1 MNARQSLMD
10 ELEDAVRHGS
20 RDQRMDTLRRVTD
33 LFLLQPQQFDNE
45 QIALF
50 DDVLTHMIARV
61 ETKARAELAKR
72 LAPVDQAPN
81 EVIRRLA
88 HDDEI
93 AVAGPVLSQSSR
105 LTTADLVDIA
115 AQKGQAHLLA
125 IAGRSVIEEQV
136 TEVLVD
142 RGDRNVVH
150 RLATNVGASF
160 SDTGYSKLVRRAEA
174 DDHLIE
180 KLGRR
185 IDIPL
190 HLFRELLLKA
200 GEAVRNRLMAVLG
213 PERRDLVR
221 QIVEEMSTQVAHQ
234 APATRNIE
242 AAQRLVQ
249 ALKEQGRLKEPD
261 VLAFAQRGKLDEV
274 IAGLALLCAVSCDLV
289 DRLLR
294 SGRAD
299 AVLVPCKAMNFGW
312 PTARAILG
320 ARPQSCSEQDL
331 ANAETEYLKLS
342 VPTAARVLRFWQVR
356 QATQAQG
363 GDQVPQPTAAE

>member
-1 MNARQSLMD
+1 M
-10 ELEDAVRHGS
+10 
-20 RDQRMDTLRRVTD
+20 
-33 LFLLQPQQFDNE
+33 
-45 QIALF
+45 
-50 DDVLTHMIARV
+50 
-61 ETKARAELAKR
+61 
-72 LAPVDQAPN
+72 
-81 EVIRRLA
+81 
-88 HDDEI
+88 
-93 AVAGPVLSQSSR
+93 
-105 LTTADLVDIA
+105 
-115 AQKGQAHLLA
+115 
-125 IAGRSVIEEQV
+125 
-136 TEVLVD
+136 
-142 RGDRNVVH
+142 
-150 RLATNVGASF
+150 
-160 SDTGYSKLVRRAEA
+160 
-174 DDHLIE
+174 
-180 KLGRR
+180 
-185 IDIPL
+185 
-190 HLFRELLLKA
+190 
-200 GEAVRNRLMAVLG
+200 RNRLMAVLG

-320 ARPQSCSEQDL
+320 ARKPQSSSQQDL